1 MEFLIRNTVFH
12 LFFIFREDGTW
23 SSLLGTGF
31 PRCEERG
38 CTFSESSLT
47 DTGHVEV
54 GTFALDAQKSAIFN

>member
-1 MEFLIRNTVFH
+1 MFIFREGGTWGTLLLLGTQH
-12 LFFIFREDGTW
+12 STYFIFREDGTW

-54 GTFALDAQKSAIFN
+54 GS